1 MIVADILM
9 WFLLIAG
16 TYIVINAYWL
26 TTQGLF
32 PDFVDRCRENIRCA
46 PARPFLLG
54 LAALVPAAIGG
65 IAMFRAASPILK
77 FAGAALLLLIILF
90 GLMGS
95 AGLAAQVGVGLG
107 AYAGEKTAW
116 RRVWRGGLVL
126 GLTFILPLIGWLLIL
141 PGVLILGTG
150 AALRSMRRDRR
161 PKTQAEFDP
170 HPVATQRQP

>member
-32 PDFVDRCRENIRCA
+32 PGFVDRCRDRIRCTPLKCLMA
-46 PARPFLLG
+46 G
-54 LAALVPAAIGG
+54 LAGALPVAIVG
-65 IAMFRAASPILK
+65 IAMLRAALPALK
-77 FAGAALLLLIILF
+77 FAGATVLLLLVLV

-95 AGLAAQVGVGLG
+95 AGLAAQVGMGLG
-107 AYAGEKTAW
+107 TFTDDRTSW

-126 GLTFILPLIGWLLIL
+126 GLTFILPLIGWLIIL
-141 PGVLILGTG
+141 PLTLVIGVG
-150 AALRSMRRDRR
+150 AMAQSVRVRSQVRNLA
-161 PKTQAEFDP
+161 PLNA
-170 HPVATQRQP
+170 

>member
-16 TYIVINAYWL
+16 TYIVINGYWL

-32 PDFVDRCRENIRCA
+32 PAFVDRCREQIRA
-46 PARPFLLG
+46 TPFRTLGFG
-54 LAALVPAAIGG
+54 LAAAVPGIVAG
-65 IAMFRAASPILK
+65 IAMLRAASPTLK
-77 FAGAALLLLIILF
+77 FAGATVLLLFILF

-95 AGLAAQVGVGLG
+95 AGLAAQAGIGLG
-107 AYAGEKTAW
+107 FRDESTSW

-141 PGVLILGTG
+141 PGTLVMGVG
-150 AALRSMRRDRR
+150 AAIRSLSRT
-161 PKTQAEFDP
+161 PHVVQLATFDS
-170 HPVATQRQP
+170 HLSTTSR

>member
-32 PDFVDRCRENIRCA
+32 PEFVYRCRERIRRA
-46 PARPFLLG
+46 PLKSFFIG
-54 LAALVPAAIGG
+54 LACSVPALVLGVS
-65 IAMFRAASPILK
+65 MLVRAPNPVLK
-77 FAGAALLLLIILF
+77 FFGAAVVMLVILT

-95 AGLAAQVGVGLG
+95 AGVAALVGTGLG
-107 AYAGEKTAW
+107 GTNDVQFGW
-116 RRVWRGGLVL
+116 RRTWRGGVVL

-141 PGVLILGTG
+141 PGTLIIGIG
-150 AALRSMRRDRR
+150 AMAPSFRRMRTTS
-161 PKTQAEFDP
+161 PE
-170 HPVATQRQP
+170 PVFEPDLAATR